1 MRFDSWIISVLL
13 GSPSKRHPVLAQALA
28 RLLGS
33 FEHLLSSLRRH
44 RKDIIKST
52 LERFPPSPPRG
63 QNQWQR
69 TLVMSEVFMYG
80 SAQWVMPFC
89 NTFSTRATRKI
100 SAWGLVTEKIPCKRE
115 GEMKQSRHVV
125 GIWFGSFRGSFL
137 RTLFR
142 EIWLQTW
149 PKFQMIRQPIRLLNT
164 FSLPKFV
171 HGSVWSQWK
180 QISLTCSCQEHS
192 CGHRSL
198 NGCWLPVWK
207 GHPIK
212 WCVWER

>member
-1 MRFDSWIISVLL
+1 MRSLRVESKQIIYKRFDSWIISVLL

-52 LERFPPSPPRG
+52 PERFPPSPPRG

-142 EIWLQTW
+142 EICYCEWRGEMPSSMERNSDYRRGQSFKWYANLSDCSTRSHSQ
-149 PKFQMIRQPIRLLNT
+149 
-164 FSLPKFV
+164 SLFTALYDLSENRYP
-171 HGSVWSQWK
+171 
-180 QISLTCSCQEHS
+180 
-192 CGHRSL
+192 
-198 NGCWLPVWK
+198 
-207 GHPIK
+207 
-212 WCVWER
+212 

>member
-1 MRFDSWIISVLL
+1 MRSLRVESKQINYKIKRFDSWIISVLL

-28 RLLGS
+28 CLLGS

-52 LERFPPSPPRG
+52 PERFPPSPPWG
-63 QNQWQR
+63 QNRWQR

-115 GEMKQSRHVV
+115 GEMTEEAEQSRHVV
-125 GIWFGSFRGSFL
+125 GIWFGSFWGSFL
-137 RTLFR
+137 RTIFR
-142 EIWLQTW
+142 EICYCEWRREMPSSVKRNVAKVSNDDANLSDCSTRSHSQ
-149 PKFQMIRQPIRLLNT
+149 
-164 FSLPKFV
+164 SLFTALYDLSENRYP
-171 HGSVWSQWK
+171 
-180 QISLTCSCQEHS
+180 
-192 CGHRSL
+192 
-198 NGCWLPVWK
+198 
-207 GHPIK
+207 
-212 WCVWER
+212 